1 MLHRSVVALLAGA
14 AIAVAIPCAA
24 RAQQDTTTKQ
34 DSTQSTRHHRT
45 RHARRAT
52 SQVRIPVTKQSSG
65 GEVAARVD
73 TVQLP
78 GRVDTV
84 TVTNTITRT
93 DTLTVT
99 KVDTLMEPVRLH
111 EVGPFY
117 LGLDG
122 GASLPAPQFSDPA
135 KPGWRLD
142 GMLGI
147 DPSGSPLGL
156 RVLGG
161 YSQYPAHDWVSNLPS
176 PKIMNADV
184 DAKLRVLS
192 LSPPS
197 TTIKVYGVGGV
208 TFARFKNVVENGPS
222 GYQVGNNIGTTTSDE
237 AWHSGTGWNAGAGVE
252 FEHGPTSF
260 FVESRFARIKG
271 VASNIATVPLVVGLT
286 FR

>member
-1 MLHRSVVALLAGA
+1 MLHRGVLTLLAGA
-14 AIAVAIPCAA
+14 TIVALPCVA
-24 RAQQDTTTKQ
+24 RAQDTTSKTQDTTVTH
-34 DSTQSTRHHRT
+34 TRHHR
-45 RHARRAT
+45 RMAH
-52 SQVRIPVTKQSSG
+52 SQVRIPVSKQTTSG

-84 TVTNTITRT
+84 TVTNTVTKT

-122 GASLPAPQFSDPA
+122 GASLPAPNFSDPS
-135 KPGWRLD
+135 KPGWRVD
-142 GMLGI
+142 GMLGV

-156 RVLGG
+156 RVTGG
-161 YSQYPAHDWVSNLPS
+161 YSQYTNHDWVSNVPTA
-176 PKIMNADV
+176 KIMNADV

-192 LSPPS
+192 LEPPS
-197 TTIKVYGVGGV
+197 TTIKVYALGGV
-208 TFARFKNVVENGPS
+208 TFARFEDVVENGAS
-222 GYQVGNNIGTTTSDE
+222 GYQVGNNVGGSTVPASDE
-237 AWHSGTGWNAGAGVE
+237 TWHSGAGWNAGGGVE
-252 FEHGPTSF
+252 FQHGITSF

-271 VASNIATVPLVVGLT
+271 VASNISTVPLVVGLT